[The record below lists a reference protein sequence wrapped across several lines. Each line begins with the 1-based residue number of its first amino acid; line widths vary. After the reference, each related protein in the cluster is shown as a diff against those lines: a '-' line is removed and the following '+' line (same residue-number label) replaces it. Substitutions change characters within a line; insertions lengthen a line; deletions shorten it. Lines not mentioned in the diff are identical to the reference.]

1 MPHPFRRAAC
11 LVILAAVPLV
21 VRPSACPARAGNLD
35 HPSVAMSPDYPAA
48 DAAKLRAALDLPEC
62 KFLDGRYI
70 NAATTL
76 RYGGDAA
83 AVSKQIDALARC
95 PGLSVHLTFSRPPA
109 TGPGVVSM
117 DVDEPGCAWTISH
130 IGPSGDFTV
139 RVNLGSD
146 KVKVE
151 ELNLPAFQAPKG

>member
-1 MPHPFRRAAC
+1 
-11 LVILAAVPLV
+11 
-21 VRPSACPARAGNLD
+21 
-35 HPSVAMSPDYPAA
+35 MSTSYPAA
-48 DAAKLRAALDLPEC
+48 DAAKLKAALDLPEC
-62 KFLDGRYI
+62 KFLDGRYV

-83 AVSKQIDALARC
+83 ALSKQLDALTKC
-95 PGLSVHLTFSRPPA
+95 PGLRVYLTFYRPPA
-109 TGPGVVSM
+109 PGAGVATI
-117 DVDEPGCAWTISH
+117 DVDDPGCAWTISH

-151 ELNLPAFQAPKG
+151 DLNLPPLANVAKP